1 MKIGDKVIVT
11 KPIAGVFNQK
21 AVICGINRDL
31 EFYRVELKESRTK
44 SGGIVCNIF
53 YQDTSVTKYCAFSW
67 SGNESIELD
76 IQEIRMDKLNDLEIN

>member
-31 EFYRVELKESRTK
+31 FYRVELKESRTK
-44 SGGIVCNIF
+44 SGGIACNIF
-53 YQDTSVTKYCAFSW
+53 YQDR
-67 SGNESIELD
+67 NESIELD
-76 IQEIRMDKLNDLEIN
+76 IQEIRMDKLNDLGIN

>member
-31 EFYRVELKESRTK
+31 QFYRVELTESRTK
-44 SGGIVCNIF
+44 SGGIACNIF
-53 YQDTSVTKYCAFSW
+53 LKSYILNYQDR
-67 SGNESIELD
+67 NESIELD
-76 IQEIRMDKLNDLEIN
+76 IQEIRMDKLNHLGIN

>member
-31 EFYRVELKESRTK
+31 QFYRVELTESRTK
-44 SGGIVCNIF
+44 SGGIACNIF
-53 YQDTSVTKYCAFSW
+53 DQDR
-67 SGNESIELD
+67 NESIELD
-76 IQEIRMDKLNDLEIN
+76 IQEIRIDKLNNLGIN

>member
-44 SGGIVCNIF
+44 SGGIIYIF
-53 YQDTSVTKYCAFSW
+53 DQDRS
-67 SGNESIELD
+67 ESIELD